1 MEKQRIFVD
10 MDGTL
15 YEWREGV
22 PYEAIFEQY
31 YYLSLRPQKSIM
43 ESVRKL
49 IRSDRYEV
57 YILSAVL
64 SEKENPYALSEKNR
78 RIDLDLPEIDRAHR
92 IFCPCG
98 VPKRDYIP
106 GGIRENDVLLDDYS
120 HNLHEWDGIGIKVIN
135 DVNGRHGTWYGAR
148 VSSES
153 RPDLIAYAIE
163 AEAAL
168 ASMREPTNEKI
179 VMIPADRTAPN
190 VCFNGTEEEQEE
202 ADRVEKERI
211 SMWNDVLST
220 PGFRALE
227 FDRGNDYLV
236 LSPYTKGE
244 EAMWQLS
251 WFWHSDD
258 MATMDR
264 IYGGSEGHPLSDL
277 PKDLYKETRS
287 TGARV
292 FVVTAEETRE
302 KEQEELER

>member
-43 ESVRKL
+43 EAVRKL
-49 IRSDRYEV
+49 IRSGKYEV

-64 SEKENPYALSEKNR
+64 SEKENPYALSEKNQ

-98 VPKRDYIP
+98 VPKKDYIP

-135 DVNGRHGTWYGAR
+135 DVNGRHGTWFGER
-148 VSSES
+148 VSSGSKPE
-153 RPDLIAYAIE
+153 LIAYAIE
-163 AEAAL
+163 AEAAC
-168 ASMREPTNEKI
+168 SMREPTNEKI
-179 VMIPADRTAPN
+179 VMIPADRTAPD
-190 VCFNGTEEEQEE
+190 VSFTGTEEEQKE
-202 ADRVEKERI
+202 ADRVERERI
-211 SMWNDVLST
+211 QMWSDILHTS
-220 PGFRALE
+220 GFRALG

-244 EAMWQLS
+244 EATWQLS
-251 WFWHSDD
+251 WFWHSDNL
-258 MATMDR
+258 AVMDR

-277 PKDLYKETRS
+277 PKDLYKATRS

-292 FVVTAEETRE
+292 FVVTSEETRE
-302 KEQEELER
+302 REQEEEIER